1 MALCI
6 FVIHCKPP
14 FITNIPMLVPFQI
27 HFKMS
32 SLTGG
37 YISSNLWLYSLSV
50 KSQGHE
56 VCLIDLKLSVHPFSS
71 NVADALATFKS
82 DHSDNRSR
90 DFETSRDL
98 AKDLGPH
105 GEQRPRISWLT
116 SFQYVQKA
124 LRRGVTSARCL
135 KESVWLPWRD
145 HKWRLVPISFKFSMW
160 VNC

>member
-14 FITNIPMLVPFQI
+14 FIKNIPMLVPFQI

-37 YISSNLWLYSLSV
+37 YTSSNLWLYSLSV
-50 KSQGHE
+50 KSQGHK

-82 DHSDNRSR
+82 DAIILTTDLV
-90 DFETSRDL
+90 TSRL
-98 AKDLGPH
+98 HEIWPK
-105 GEQRPRISWLT
+105 ISDPMGSSGLE
-116 SFQYVQKA
+116 FHDGYLFNMYRK
-124 LRRGVTSARCL
+124 R
-135 KESVWLPWRD
+135 
-145 HKWRLVPISFKFSMW
+145 
-160 VNC
+160 